1 VRNWRIISTIAA
13 VVLAAIAGVLVW
25 KYVTDAD
32 SRAERDKKLV
42 SALVAKQR
50 IARGTTFEQIVSDE
64 LLETKKIPEDALPP
78 NRVVPGTDQ
87 ALLALYEGRIAATD
101 IFAGT
106 PVVADQFV
114 QASQLVNTVAGAIP
128 KGKQAITVSLDQTHA
143 VGGFLTPGDK
153 VNLLLNLS
161 VTDVTKR
168 GAANAAGEGL
178 RTTAFLLPGIKVIAV
193 GATTILPTSP
203 AAPANTTGNGGV
215 TTTTQPA
222 TQPANLI
229 TLEVTPRQAEQIV
242 QATTIGTMYLSL
254 NPPGFDPKKFQRP
267 EEIVE
272 ALNLFDQP
280 LALVQSTLTAI
291 EQNRPAQP

>member
-1 VRNWRIISTIAA
+1 VRNWRILSTVAA

-25 KYVTDAD
+25 KYVTNAD
-32 SRAERDKKLV
+32 TRAEKDKHLV
-42 SALVAKQR
+42 TALVAKQR
-50 IARGTTFEQIVSDE
+50 IARGTVFNQVLTDKLFDE
-64 LLETKKIPEDALPP
+64 KQIPEDSLPP
-78 NRVVPGTDQ
+78 NRILPGTDQ
-87 ALLALYEGRIAATD
+87 ALLTIYKDRVAATD

-106 PVVADQFV
+106 PVVSDQFV

-128 KGKQAITVSLDQTHA
+128 NGKQAITVSLDQTHA

-153 VNLLLNLS
+153 VNLILNLS

-203 AAPANTTGNGGV
+203 AAQVAASNGSV
-215 TTTTQPA
+215 TTTTQPES
-222 TQPANLI
+222 QPANLI

-254 NPPGFDPKKFQRP
+254 NPPGFDPKKFTSP
-267 EEIVE
+267 GEIVE

-280 LALVQSTLTAI
+280 LSLVQSTLTTI
-291 EQNRPAQP
+291 EQNQPAG